1 MCGLVTWVVVSF
13 SEKCLFLFRGNF
25 HALNPSF
32 KSLEDFLNF
41 WKFSTEAT
49 SFMCAPSSL
58 VSSFSVLLVQ
68 DTTVTLNCAAI
79 QIAVVKLKSLPGAKK
94 QGFCCFTTHTRDLSR
109 FTRETCLFH
118 RKKLSTLSYY
128 RAESYHFLARS
139 LEKKIFALKHSWAFE
154 KKNNLLKNLRL

>member
-1 MCGLVTWVVVSF
+1 
-13 SEKCLFLFRGNF
+13 
-25 HALNPSF
+25 
-32 KSLEDFLNF
+32 
-41 WKFSTEAT
+41 
-49 SFMCAPSSL
+49 MCAPSSL

-94 QGFCCFTTHTRDLSR
+94 QGFCCFTTHARDLSR

-139 LEKKIFALKHSWAFE
+139 LEKKS
-154 KKNNLLKNLRL
+154 LL